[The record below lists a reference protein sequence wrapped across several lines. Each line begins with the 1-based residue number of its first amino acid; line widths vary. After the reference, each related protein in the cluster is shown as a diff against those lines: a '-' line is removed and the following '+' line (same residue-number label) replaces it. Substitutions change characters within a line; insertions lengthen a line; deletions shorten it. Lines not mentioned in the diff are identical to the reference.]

1 MECRRQ
7 QLKVK
12 ALLLQRCALRK
23 FRVTYGQN
31 TRDQITNNG
40 RSKRM

>member
-12 ALLLQRCALRK
+12 ALLLQRCALK
-23 FRVTYGQN
+23 FWVTYGQN